1 MDLKEAI
8 YNRRAVRNFTTETVS
23 ETSFGSLS
31 TLPSR
36 PPARSTSNP
45 GHFPSFATGI
55 LLARISREAKAYML
69 RTSPAALASP
79 HFQELLGNPE
89 FDIFYHAPVLIVI
102 SAQAESPWV
111 VEDCALAA
119 ENMMLTACAA
129 GLGTCWIGFAQ
140 VVAWNAGGKGD
151 AQTARWQ
158 QAGCTH
164 YRGTPQIAGSS
175 RAEKRAENKLGCLS
189 LLGPRSQRRTSRVA
203 RFTQSWPTSWP
214 GSASELPR
222 LPDR

>member
-23 ETSFGSLS
+23 ENVLRQ
-31 TLPSR
+31 LIDAAIQAPSAVNQQSWTFSIVR
-36 PPARSTSNP
+36 DKD
-45 GHFPSFATGI
+45 

-89 FDIFYHAPVLIVI
+89 FDIFYRAPVLIVI

-140 VVAWNAGGKGD
+140 SWL
-151 AQTARWQ
+151 
-158 QAGCTH
+158 
-164 YRGTPQIAGSS
+164 GTPEGKATL
-175 RAEKRAENKLGCLS
+175 K
-189 LLGPRSQRRTSRVA
+189 
-203 RFTQSWPTSWP
+203 
-214 GSASELPR
+214 
-222 LPDR
+222 LPDSSKPVAPIIVGHPKAPAPAVPRKEPKINWVA